1 MNTTEGTSA
10 TAVGGSALSEG
21 LGPPPNAGTLIC
33 WRAGEQVCTME
44 QAREYAARATAIER
58 SRIAALI
65 AQHSGLTLETLE
77 YLETMRQGP
86 TPDEWAEL
94 DRAARA

>member
-1 MNTTEGTSA
+1 MDK
-10 TAVGGSALSEG
+10 V
-21 LGPPPNAGTLIC
+21 I
-33 WRAGEQVCTME
+33 E
-44 QAREYAARATAIER
+44 QAAQALADCMDYPWEHMPTQGRQTMRDNASKIISAALLAERE
-58 SRIAALI
+58 RIAALI

-86 TPDEWAEL
+86 SPEEWAEL